1 MAIQS
6 SRDDARAS
14 VAFSPPTA
22 RQRNVARAFCIAN
35 ACAALVIASTGLIPL
50 PRIDGFIPAVQSIM
64 ATADLITAVLLFGQ
78 YATERARALL
88 LLAGGYLLTALL
100 IVAQTLTFP
109 GAFTPTGLLAAG
121 PQTAAWLYF
130 LWHLALPTA
139 ALGYALLKPEP
150 DSMADAG
157 GDPASAIQRT
167 VVGVVLA
174 AAGMTGAIIV
184 ADDILPP
191 LVISA
196 TAFAA
201 TASYITVLVLIVSVV
216 AFLFVWRR
224 RTSILDEWL
233 LVALTAFVAEAPI
246 IIVLGASRYTSSFYS
261 SRLLAL
267 LASCAVLV
275 ALLSEMTRLYVRL
288 SRAIAELQ
296 RERATKLMNLD
307 VVVSSIGHEIRQPLT
322 VTRMCT
328 EVIEA
333 LLKKPRIEI
342 DEVRENLDDISG
354 STVRIAET
362 IDSLRGLFRNP
373 HEDAQRFDVN
383 DVVSDA
389 LRTLKT
395 ELDERGIAVTQ
406 TLAADLPRVNGHRG
420 QLREV
425 FLNILQNAI
434 DAMAPLSDRPRTL
447 QVVTR
452 RQRDGVSVTIAD
464 SGPGIEPARLPNI
477 FTAFIST
484 KPFGMGLGLSICRMI
499 VDRHSGQL
507 LVSSELGK
515 GTVFEVRLPTEPDA
529 ADPSLADPANVEA

>member
-1 MAIQS
+1 MPA
-6 SRDDARAS
+6 
-14 VAFSPPTA
+14 
-22 RQRNVARAFCIAN
+22 
-35 ACAALVIASTGLIPL
+35 AALA
-50 PRIDGFIPAVQSIM
+50 
-64 ATADLITAVLLFGQ
+64 
-78 YATERARALL
+78 
-88 LLAGGYLLTALL
+88 
-100 IVAQTLTFP
+100 
-109 GAFTPTGLLAAG
+109 
-121 PQTAAWLYF
+121 
-130 LWHLALPTA
+130 
-139 ALGYALLKPEP
+139 YALLKPQHDP
-150 DSMADAG
+150 IADAAG
-157 GDPASAIQRT
+157 GDAATAIKRT
-167 VVGVVLA
+167 VVGAVLA
-174 AAGMTGAIIV
+174 AAALTGAVIV
-184 ADDILPP
+184 ADDALPS
-191 LVISA
+191 LVVSA
-196 TAFAA
+196 TAFSSM
-201 TASYITVLVLIVSVV
+201 ASYITVLVLIVSVT
-216 AFLFVWRR
+216 AFLMVWRR

-246 IIVLGASRYTSSFYS
+246 IILLGASRYTSSFYS

-328 EVIEA
+328 EIIET
-333 LLKKPRIEI
+333 LLKKPRLDI
-342 DEVRENLDDISG
+342 DEVRENLEDISS

-362 IDSLRGLFRNP
+362 IDNLRGLFRNP
-373 HEDAQRFDVN
+373 HEDAELFDVN
-383 DVVSDA
+383 DVVADS

-395 ELDERGIAVTQ
+395 SLDERGIVVTR
-406 TLAADLPRVNGHRG
+406 TFAADLPRVNGHRG

-434 DAMAPLSDRPRTL
+434 DAMTPPSDRQRML
-447 QVVTR
+447 LVVTSR
-452 RQRDGVSVTIAD
+452 LRDGVSVTIGD

-507 LVSSELGK
+507 LVSSELDK
-515 GTVFEVRLPTEPDA
+515 GTVFEVRLPAEPGA
-529 ADPSLADPANVEA
+529 ADASLAGPARVEA

>member
-1 MAIQS
+1 
-6 SRDDARAS
+6 
-14 VAFSPPTA
+14 V
-22 RQRNVARAFCIAN
+22 
-35 ACAALVIASTGLIPL
+35 
-50 PRIDGFIPAVQSIM
+50 
-64 ATADLITAVLLFGQ
+64 
-78 YATERARALL
+78 
-88 LLAGGYLLTALL
+88 
-100 IVAQTLTFP
+100 
-109 GAFTPTGLLAAG
+109 GA
-121 PQTAAWLYF
+121 
-130 LWHLALPTA
+130 
-139 ALGYALLKPEP
+139 
-150 DSMADAG
+150 
-157 GDPASAIQRT
+157 
-167 VVGVVLA
+167 VLA
-174 AAGMTGAIIV
+174 AAALTGAVIV
-184 ADDILPP
+184 ADDALPS
-191 LVISA
+191 LVVSA
-196 TAFAA
+196 TAFSSM
-201 TASYITVLVLIVSVV
+201 ASYITVLVLIVSVT
-216 AFLFVWRR
+216 AFLMVWRR

-328 EVIEA
+328 EIIET
-333 LLKKPRIEI
+333 LLKKPRLDI
-342 DEVRENLDDISG
+342 DEVRENLEDISS

-373 HEDAQRFDVN
+373 HEDAELFDVN
-383 DVVSDA
+383 DVVADS

-395 ELDERGIAVTQ
+395 ELDERGIVVTR
-406 TLAADLPRVNGHRG
+406 TFAADLPRVNGHRG

-434 DAMAPLSDRPRTL
+434 DAMTPPSDRQRML
-447 QVVTR
+447 LVVTSR
-452 RQRDGVSVTIAD
+452 LRDGVSVTIGD

-507 LVSSELGK
+507 LVSSELDK
-515 GTVFEVRLPTEPDA
+515 GTVFEVRLPAEPGA
-529 ADPSLADPANVEA
+529 ADASLAGRARVEA